1 MPEAGESQKI
11 ISIDTIRNGI
21 VVLKDGSFKAVLEV
35 EGINF
40 DLKSTEE
47 KDAISESFRS
57 FLISLDFYIQIA
69 IYSSKT
75 KIDDYLEKINKNL
88 ESEQNPLL
96 KEQIKDY
103 ISFLDNFLKVNNIL
117 TKKFYL
123 VIPYHPTIIET
134 NALSGITSALSFKSK
149 QPTQENIDEIFF
161 RAQEQLYI
169 RENIVINGLSRI
181 GLHFKILTTEE
192 LVELF
197 YNLYNPQ

>member
-1 MPEAGESQKI
+1 MPEKGESQKI

-96 KEQIKDY
+96 KEQIK
-103 ISFLDNFLKVNNIL
+103 
-117 TKKFYL
+117 
-123 VIPYHPTIIET
+123 TIYR
-134 NALSGITSALSFKSK
+134 F
-149 QPTQENIDEIFF
+149 
-161 RAQEQLYI
+161 
-169 RENIVINGLSRI
+169 
-181 GLHFKILTTEE
+181 
-192 LVELF
+192 
-197 YNLYNPQ
+197 

>member
-1 MPEAGESQKI
+1 MPEKGESQKI

-21 VVLKDGSFKAVLEV
+21 VVLKDGSFKAVLGV

-40 DLKSTEE
+40 DLKSSEE

-69 IYSSKT
+69 VYSSET
-75 KIDDYLEKINKNL
+75 KIDSYLEKINKNL
-88 ESEQNPLL
+88 ESEHNPLL

-103 ISFLDNFLKVNNIL
+103 ISFLDNFLKTNNVL

-123 VIPYHPTIIET
+123 IIPYHPTTIET
-134 NALSGITSALSFKSK
+134 SGLSGISSVLPFKGK
-149 QPTQENIDEIFF
+149 QPTQENVDEIFF
-161 RAQEQLYI
+161 RAQEQLNI

-181 GLHFKILTTEE
+181 GLRFKILTTEE

>member
-1 MPEAGESQKI
+1 MPEKGESQKI

>member
-1 MPEAGESQKI
+1 MPEKGESQKI

-75 KIDDYLEKINKNL
+75 KIDNYLEKINKNL

>member
-1 MPEAGESQKI
+1 MPEKGESQKI
-11 ISIDTIRNGI
+11 ISIDTIRNGL

-134 NALSGITSALSFKSK
+134 NALSGITSALSFKDK